1 KDRSNPLIASVFTTF
16 FMAGMILST
25 YILLFRSLGIWV
37 AVLSKGVWWLSF
49 IALII
54 HMAIFSWKY
63 LRHFSMANLF
73 PSWSVLYVGIGVA
86 SLTAPISG
94 QFTIGKIVFWYGFI
108 ATLVLLPFL
117 FIKAYKIGL
126 PSAVK
131 PNITTICAPMS
142 LITAGYVNSFV
153 SPNRGLLLL
162 LIVMA
167 QFLYFFILFQVPKL
181 LIGDFTP
188 GFSAFT
194 FPLVI
199 SATSL
204 KLSIQHLSLPV
215 DIQGLVHFEIGT
227 TTLIVMIV
235 MVRYIFFLRRTI

>member
-1 KDRSNPLIASVFTTF
+1 
-16 FMAGMILST
+16 
-25 YILLFRSLGIWV
+25 
-37 AVLSKGVWWLSF
+37 
-49 IALII
+49 
-54 HMAIFSWKY
+54 
-63 LRHFSMANLF
+63 
-73 PSWSVLYVGIGVA
+73 
-86 SLTAPISG
+86 
-94 QFTIGKIVFWYGFI
+94 
-108 ATLVLLPFL
+108 
-117 FIKAYKIGL
+117 
-126 PSAVK
+126 
-131 PNITTICAPMS
+131 
-142 LITAGYVNSFV
+142 
-153 SPNRGLLLL
+153 LL

>member
-1 KDRSNPLIASVFTTF
+1 MVCPLCW
-16 FMAGMILST
+16 
-25 YILLFRSLGIWV
+25 Y
-37 AVLSKGVWWLSF
+37 
-49 IALII
+49 
-54 HMAIFSWKY
+54 
-63 LRHFSMANLF
+63 
-73 PSWSVLYVGIGVA
+73 IGVA

>member
-1 KDRSNPLIASVFTTF
+1 MGKTTISDGGISIRAISFGEPSRGIWHLCSLLFRASSTCFLDFLIKGILKNKKESRKELSNPLIASVFTTF

-131 PNITTICAPMS
+131 PNITLRSNVANHSGIC
-142 LITAGYVNSFV
+142 
-153 SPNRGLLLL
+153 
-162 LIVMA
+162 
-167 QFLYFFILFQVPKL
+167 Q
-181 LIGDFTP
+181 
-188 GFSAFT
+188 
-194 FPLVI
+194 
-199 SATSL
+199 
-204 KLSIQHLSLPV
+204 
-215 DIQGLVHFEIGT
+215 
-227 TTLIVMIV
+227 
-235 MVRYIFFLRRTI
+235 